1 MRKVLLTFF
10 ILFSTQAYSSAE
22 FSTTLD
28 LLNKCNFSKE
38 YASQASQLEMM
49 QAINCL
55 GYLSG
60 IFDGISLIF
69 GVKPESKFF
78 CPPQGISAEK
88 ALSLVRKWIENNPQD
103 VTTSARMTLL
113 IAYAKEYPC

>member
-10 ILFSTQAYSSAE
+10 ILFSTQAHSSAG
-22 FSTTLD
+22 FSNALD
-28 LLNKCNFSKE
+28 LLNKCSPSKD
-38 YASQASQLEMM
+38 ASELEMM

-60 IFDGISLIF
+60 IVDGISLIF

-78 CPPQGISAEK
+78 CPPPQGISTEK
-88 ALSLVRKWIENNPQD
+88 TLSLVRKWIENKPQD
-103 VTTSARMTLL
+103 ASTSARATVL

>member
-28 LLNKCNFSKE
+28 LLNKCNSPKE
-38 YASQASQLEMM
+38 DASQLEMM

-60 IFDGISLIF
+60 IVDGISLIF

-78 CPPQGISAEK
+78 CPPSQGISVEK
-88 ALSLVRKWIENNPQD
+88 TLSLVRKWIENNPQD
-103 VTTSARMTLL
+103 VTTSARMTVL